1 MMEGKGSLNLPAGI
15 EKSWDVLLDS
25 EVLKRCIMG
34 CKKLELVEENKYE
47 ADISMGVASVK
58 GDYSTTIELANINKP
73 ISYQMIVKGEGGP
86 GSIEAVADIT
96 LESVD
101 ENNTVL
107 SYSFEAEVGGK
118 VAMVG
123 QRMLGGVSKLV
134 IKDFF
139 KKIWER
145 IKKRLKLPIE

>member
-1 MMEGKGSLNLPAGI
+1 MEGKGSLNLPAGI
-15 EKSWDVLLDS
+15 EQSWDVLLDS

-58 GDYSTTIELANINKP
+58 GDYSTTIELANIKKP

-139 KKIWER
+139 KKFGKE
-145 IKKRLKLPIE
+145 LKTAEVHN

>member
-1 MMEGKGSLNLPAGI
+1 MEGKGSLNLPAGI
-15 EKSWDVLLDS
+15 EQSWDVLLDS

-58 GDYSTTIELANINKP
+58 GDYSTTIELANIYKP

-139 KKIWER
+139 KKFGKEL
-145 IKKRLKLPIE
+145 KKAEVTN

>member
-15 EKSWDVLLDS
+15 EQSWDVLLDS

-58 GDYSTTIELANINKP
+58 GDYSTTIELANIKKP

-139 KKIWER
+139 KKFGKE
-145 IKKRLKLPIE
+145 LKTAEVHN

>member
-15 EKSWDVLLDS
+15 EQSWDVLLDS

-86 GSIEAVADIT
+86 GSIEAIADIT

-107 SYSFEAEVGGK
+107 SYSCEAEVGGK

-139 KKIWER
+139 KKFGKE
-145 IKKRLKLPIE
+145 LKNAEVTN

>member
-15 EKSWDVLLDS
+15 EQSWDVLLDS

-47 ADISMGVASVK
+47 AEISMGVASVK

-139 KKIWER
+139 KKFGKEL
-145 IKKRLKLPIE
+145 KKDEVTN

>member
-15 EKSWDVLLDS
+15 EQSWDVLLDS

-139 KKIWER
+139 KKFGKEL
-145 IKKRLKLPIE
+145 KKDEVTN

>member
-15 EKSWDVLLDS
+15 EQSWDVLLDS

-34 CKKLELVEENKYE
+34 CEKLELVEENKYE

-139 KKIWER
+139 KKFGKEL
-145 IKKRLKLPIE
+145 KKAEVTN

>member
-58 GDYSTTIELANINKP
+58 GDYSTTIELGNINKP

-139 KKIWER
+139 KKFGKE
-145 IKKRLKLPIE
+145 LKNAEVTN

>member
-1 MMEGKGSLNLPAGI
+1 MEGKGSLNLPAGI

-139 KKIWER
+139 KKFGKE
-145 IKKRLKLPIE
+145 LKNAEVTN

>member
-1 MMEGKGSLNLPAGI
+1 MLEGKGSLNLPAGI
-15 EKSWDVLLDS
+15 EQSWDVLLDS

-139 KKIWER
+139 KKFGKEL
-145 IKKRLKLPIE
+145 KKAEVTN

>member
-1 MMEGKGSLNLPAGI
+1 MEGKGSLNLPAGI
-15 EKSWDVLLDS
+15 EQSWDVLLDS

-139 KKIWER
+139 KKFGKEL
-145 IKKRLKLPIE
+145 KKAEVTN

>member
-1 MMEGKGSLNLPAGI
+1 MEGKGKLNLPAGI
-15 EKSWDVLLDS
+15 EQSWDVLLDS

-47 ADISMGVASVK
+47 ADISMGVAAVK
-58 GDYSTTIELANINKP
+58 GDYSSTIELANIDKP
-73 ISYQMIVKGEGGP
+73 KSYRMIVKGEGGP
-86 GSIEAVADIT
+86 GSIEAVADIN

-101 ENNTVL
+101 ENTTVL
-107 SYSFEAEVGGK
+107 HYTFEAEVGGK

-123 QRMLGGVSKLV
+123 QRMLGGVAKLV

-139 KKIWER
+139 SKFGKELKKANVHS
-145 IKKRLKLPIE
+145 

>member
-73 ISYQMIVKGEGGP
+73 ISYQMIVKGEGGL
-86 GSIEAVADIT
+86 EA
-96 LESVD
+96 
-101 ENNTVL
+101 
-107 SYSFEAEVGGK
+107 
-118 VAMVG
+118 
-123 QRMLGGVSKLV
+123 
-134 IKDFF
+134 
-139 KKIWER
+139 
-145 IKKRLKLPIE
+145 LKPSQILLLNQ

>member
-1 MMEGKGSLNLPAGI
+1 MEGKGSLNLPAGI
-15 EKSWDVLLDS
+15 EQSWDVLLDS

-47 ADISMGVASVK
+47 AEISMGVASVK

-139 KKIWER
+139 KKFGKEL
-145 IKKRLKLPIE
+145 KKDEVTN

>member
-15 EKSWDVLLDS
+15 EQSWDVLLDS

-139 KKIWER
+139 KKFGKEL
-145 IKKRLKLPIE
+145 KKAEVTN

>member
-139 KKIWER
+139 KKFGKE
-145 IKKRLKLPIE
+145 LKNAEVTN

>member
-1 MMEGKGSLNLPAGI
+1 
-15 EKSWDVLLDS
+15 
-25 EVLKRCIMG
+25 MG

-139 KKIWER
+139 KKFGKE
-145 IKKRLKLPIE
+145 LKNAEVTN

>member
-15 EKSWDVLLDS
+15 EQSWNVLLDS

-47 ADISMGVASVK
+47 AEISMGVASVK

-139 KKIWER
+139 KKFGKEL
-145 IKKRLKLPIE
+145 KKDEVTN

>member
-139 KKIWER
+139 KKFGKEL
-145 IKKRLKLPIE
+145 KKAEVTN